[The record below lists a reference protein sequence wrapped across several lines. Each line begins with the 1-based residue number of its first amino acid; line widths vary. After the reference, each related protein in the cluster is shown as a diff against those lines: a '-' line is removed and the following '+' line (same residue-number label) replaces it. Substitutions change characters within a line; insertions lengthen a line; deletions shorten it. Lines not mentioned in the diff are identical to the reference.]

1 MTHTPKIVGPKTDV
15 RVLKA
20 MFERYDFNAFPVVDE
35 EQGLLG
41 VVTKLDFLK
50 MFRPDQRRWIPDL
63 RALRTERAGD
73 IMTRGVATVTPDDGV
88 ATAID
93 LMVQSR
99 LRSLPV
105 VERRG
110 RREVLVGIVS
120 QHDVLSSL
128 MLEDN
133 GHD

>member
-1 MTHTPKIVGPKTDV
+1 MDRRVEERRVREVMTRTPKTVGPKTDV

-20 MFERYDFNAFPVVDE
+20 MFERYDFNAFPVVDD
-35 EQGLLG
+35 EQGLL
-41 VVTKLDFLK
+41 
-50 MFRPDQRRWIPDL
+50 
-63 RALRTERAGD
+63 
-73 IMTRGVATVTPDDGV
+73 GVATVTPDDGL

-99 LRSLPV
+99 MRSLPV

-120 QHDVLSSL
+120 RHDVLSRL
-128 MLEDN
+128 MLEGN